1 MPRVMITAN
10 RIYDGVVVWLTR
22 EFAWSED
29 SSLAA
34 GFAGDAAAAAARHEV
49 RAATRRNEIVAAYE
63 IKIDGREDRSMR
75 ERIRAGKGPTI
86 LPPSDR
92 PQTPAAEEHV
102 EGR

>member
-10 RIYDGVVVWLTR
+10 CIYDGVVVWLTR

-34 GFAGDAAAAAARHEV
+34 GFAGDAAIAARHEV